1 MTDFVH
7 LHVHSDYSLLDGA
20 ASVKD
25 LAKKARSL
33 GMKHLAIT
41 DHGNMFGAID
51 FMNACLGDKDHP
63 EEHPIHPII
72 GNEFYMA
79 PGSRLEKKGAET
91 GNKYYHLILLAASL
105 EGYKNLLKLSSLAY
119 TEGFYYKPR
128 IDEELLVKYHRGL
141 IGLSACVMGEIPS
154 LILEGKTEAAEQ
166 RARWFREL
174 LGDDN
179 FYLELQDHGIREQ
192 KEANR
197 ALIEMSRRTGIPL
210 AATNDIHYLER
221 EDAVAQD
228 ILLCISTNKKRAE
241 TKRMRFEG
249 SEFYFK
255 SGDEMA
261 ALFPGCPEAIS
272 NTVRIAERCALEI
285 PVVKTKD
292 LPQYLP
298 EFEIPAGFE
307 SADAYL
313 RHLTMEGLEKRY
325 PSPREAREPV
335 SASSQAMP
343 RGESPG
349 KSGGTEF
356 MSQGDW
362 EKIVERA
369 EYELGV
375 IITMNFTGYFLIV
388 ADFINWA
395 KERGIA
401 VGPGRGSGAGSIVAY
416 ALRITDIDPLKYKL
430 LFERF
435 LNPERISMPDFDVDF
450 CNERREEVIKY
461 VTEKYGKE
469 RVGQIITFGTI
480 KAKAVIKDV
489 ARALDIPLADAAMI
503 ADLIPP
509 PEEPTRPMTLK
520 RAFEL
525 EPKLRE
531 LETHPEY
538 QELFAL
544 ARKLEG
550 KKRHASIHAAGV
562 VIGKTSLTDYVP
574 LYRDPKEGGVS
585 TQFTM
590 GFLEERGLV
599 KMDFLGLKTLDL
611 IGHTEDLIRQKGQN
625 YASFSISD
633 IDEHDEAALAL
644 LGEGK
649 SECIFQFESEGMQN
663 VLKQAK
669 PGSIDDLTAL
679 TSLYRP
685 GPMQYIPQFIE
696 SKWGR
701 RKIAY
706 PDPCLEDILKETY
719 GVIVYQEQVMQV
731 AQRIAGYSPGQADL
745 LRRAMGKKKPEII
758 AKEQGPFIAGA
769 VKQGFSKADA
779 DRIYEILAP
788 FAGYGFN
795 KSHAAAYSVLSYRTA
810 WLKAHFPA
818 EFMAANLSN
827 EINSTVKEKLPEYI
841 DVARQMGIPLD
852 PPDVNRSGRLFT
864 VVDGRIVYGLKAIKG
879 IGDRPAE
886 EIVACRKDGPYR
898 DFIDFLNRVDIK
910 TVGKKVI
917 ELLIQTG
924 AFDQFEKIGQ
934 GRDCLTGNLEAA
946 VNYVQNIKDDK
957 KNGQS
962 LFGDT
967 GEKEYPD
974 FAFKDFPR
982 AGREQ
987 WLELEKGLLGYYA
1000 SGHPMD
1006 AHRDTW
1012 KYAADLD
1019 LSQAEK
1025 APDGTYTVVGILK
1038 TLRTHR
1044 DKKGNEMAFG
1054 TLQDYQGEIDLVF
1067 FASTWKDCRDKVQP
1081 DGIIALR
1088 GKIDRA
1094 GDSRKRGKPGLKVS
1108 SVPDLDRLAK
1118 TAARTAASAPVSVE
1132 AAASP
1137 PAGYTAPPFPA
1148 APGQAIHIRLNRDAA
1163 EAEERLYPLRDYLTG
1178 NPGPCSVYIHV
1189 PLSNGET
1196 VIRTLTRTGPP
1207 AFGGALARCAGVAEV
1222 WEE

>member
-25 LAKKARSL
+25 LAKRARTL

-41 DHGNMFGAID
+41 DHGNMFGIID

-63 EEHPIHPII
+63 EEYPIHPII

-79 PGSRLEKKGAET
+79 PHSRLEKSGAET
-91 GNKYYHLILLAASL
+91 GNKYYHLILLAATL
-105 EGYKNLLKLSSLAY
+105 EGYQNLLKLSSFAY

-128 IDEELLVKYHRGL
+128 IDEELLVQYHRGL
-141 IGLSACVMGEIPS
+141 IGLSACVAGEIPS
-154 LILEGKTEAAEQ
+154 LILEGKIEAAEK
-166 RARWFREL
+166 RARWFRDL

-179 FYLELQDHGIREQ
+179 FYLELQDHGLREQ

-197 ALIEMSRRTGIPL
+197 VLLELSKRTGIPL

-221 EDAVAQD
+221 EDAMAQD
-228 ILLCISTNKKRAE
+228 ILLCVATNKKR
-241 TKRMRFEG
+241 TDVKRLRFEG

-261 ALFPGCPEAIS
+261 ALFPDCPEAIA
-272 NTVRIAERCALEI
+272 NTVRIAERCLMEI

-298 EFEIPAGFE
+298 EFEIPEGFAG
-307 SADAYL
+307 AAAYL
-313 RHLTMEGLEKRY
+313 RHLTLEGLEKRY
-325 PSPREAREPV
+325 P
-335 SASSQAMP
+335 
-343 RGESPG
+343 GLPG
-349 KSGGTEF
+349 GVK
-356 MSQGDW
+356 
-362 EKIVERA
+362 ERA

-375 IITMNFTGYFLIV
+375 IIEMNFTGYFLIV

-395 KERGIA
+395 KERGIS

-416 ALRITDIDPLKYKL
+416 ALRITDIDPLKYNL

-461 VTEKYGKE
+461 VTGKYGE
-469 RVGQIITFGTI
+469 NRVGQIITFGTL

-489 ARALDIPLADAAMI
+489 ARALDIPLADSTMI

-509 PEEPTRPMTLK
+509 PEEPAKPMTLK
-520 RAFEL
+520 RAFEM

-531 LETHPEY
+531 LEQKEEY
-538 QELFAL
+538 RELFAL

-562 VIGKTSLTDYVP
+562 VIGKTNLTDYVP
-574 LYRDPKEGGVS
+574 LYRDPRNGGIS
-585 TQFTM
+585 TQFSM

-611 IGHTEDLIRQKGQN
+611 IGHTEDLIRQKGGD
-625 YASFSISD
+625 YAKFSIED
-633 IDEHDEAALAL
+633 IDEQDKAAFAM

-669 PGSIDDLTAL
+669 PNSIGELTAL

-685 GPMQYIPQFIE
+685 GPMQYIPQFIQ

-701 RKIAY
+701 QKIAY

-731 AQRIAGYSPGQADL
+731 AQRIAGYTPGQADM

-758 AKEQGPFIAGA
+758 AKEKGPFIAGA
-769 VKQGFSKADA
+769 LKQGFSEADA

-795 KSHAAAYSVLSYRTA
+795 KSHAAAYSILSFRTA
-810 WLKAHFPA
+810 WLKAHFPE

-827 EINSTVKEKLPEYI
+827 EINSTDKEKLPEYI
-841 DVARQMGIPLD
+841 DVTKRMGIPLD
-852 PPDVNRSGRLFT
+852 PPDINRSGRLFT
-864 VVDGRIVYGLKAIKG
+864 VVEGRIVYGLKAIKG

-886 EIVACRKDGPYR
+886 EIVACRKTGPYR

-924 AFDQFEKIGQ
+924 AFDQFDGAGQ
-934 GRDCLTGNLEAA
+934 NRDILAGNLEAA
-946 VNYVQNIKDDK
+946 VNYVQNIKEDK

-967 GEKEYPD
+967 EEKEYPD
-974 FAFKDFPR
+974 FVFKDFPKISR
-982 AGREQ
+982 DQ
-987 WLELEKGLLGYYA
+987 WLELEKELLGYYA

-1006 AHRDTW
+1006 EHRDTW

-1019 LSQAEK
+1019 LSQLDK
-1025 APDGTYTVVGILK
+1025 ADKTPDGTYTVVGILK

-1054 TLQDYQGEIDLVF
+1054 TLQDYRGEIDLVF
-1067 FASTWKDCRDKVQP
+1067 FASTWEGCKEKVQI
-1081 DGIIALR
+1081 DEIIALKGR
-1088 GKIDRA
+1088 IDRT
-1094 GDSRKRGKPGLKVS
+1094 GDSQKRSKPSLKVS
-1108 SVPDLDRLAK
+1108 SIPDLNRLAK
-1118 TAARTAASAPVSVE
+1118 TAARTAASASAQSP
-1132 AAASP
+1132 ASP
-1137 PAGYTAPPFPA
+1137 PSSPA
-1148 APGQAIHIRLNRDAA
+1148 AVEKPRPAIHIRLDRDAA
-1163 EAEERLYPLRDYLTG
+1163 EQEERLYPLRDYLAG
-1178 NPGPCSVYIHV
+1178 NPGSCSVYIHI
-1189 PLSNGET
+1189 PLSRGET
-1196 VIRTLTRTGPP
+1196 VIRTITQTGGLSYS
-1207 AFGGALARCAGVAEV
+1207 GGDLAHCAGVAEV
-1222 WEE
+1222 WEEHSDGG

>member
-1 MTDFVH
+1 
-7 LHVHSDYSLLDGA
+7 
-20 ASVKD
+20 
-25 LAKKARSL
+25 
-33 GMKHLAIT
+33 
-41 DHGNMFGAID
+41 
-51 FMNACLGDKDHP
+51 
-63 EEHPIHPII
+63 
-72 GNEFYMA
+72 
-79 PGSRLEKKGAET
+79 
-91 GNKYYHLILLAASL
+91 
-105 EGYKNLLKLSSLAY
+105 
-119 TEGFYYKPR
+119 
-128 IDEELLVKYHRGL
+128 
-141 IGLSACVMGEIPS
+141 MGEIPS
-154 LILEGKTEAAEQ
+154 LLLEGKAAAAEK
-166 RARWFREL
+166 RARWFRDL
-174 LGDDN
+174 LGDGN

-197 ALIEMSRRTGIPL
+197 ALIELSKRTGIPL

-221 EDAVAQD
+221 EDAAAQD
-228 ILLCISTNKKRAE
+228 ILLCISTNKKRSDV
-241 TKRMRFEG
+241 KRMRFEG
-249 SEFYFK
+249 TEFYFK

-261 ALFPGCPEAIS
+261 ALFPECPEAIT
-272 NTVRIAERCALEI
+272 NTVRIAERCVLEV
-285 PVVKTKD
+285 PVVKTAD

-298 EFEIPAGFE
+298 EFEIPEGF
-307 SADAYL
+307 ADTGDYL
-313 RHLTMEGLEKRY
+313 RHLTLEGLARRY
-325 PSPREAREPV
+325 PGIPGPV
-335 SASSQAMP
+335 
-343 RGESPG
+343 R
-349 KSGGTEF
+349 
-356 MSQGDW
+356 
-362 EKIVERA
+362 ERA

-375 IITMNFTGYFLIV
+375 IIKMNFTGYYLIV

-395 KERGIA
+395 KERGIS

-416 ALRITDIDPLKYKL
+416 ALRITDIDPLKYNL

-435 LNPERISMPDFDVDF
+435 LNPERVSMPDFDVDF
-450 CNERREEVIKY
+450 CNERRDEVIKY
-461 VTEKYGKE
+461 VTGKYGKD
-469 RVGQIITFGTI
+469 RVGQIITFGTL

-489 ARALDIPLADAAMI
+489 ARALDIPLADAAAI

-509 PEEPTRPMTLK
+509 PEEASKPMTLQ
-520 RAFEL
+520 RALEL
-525 EPKLRE
+525 EPKLRDME
-531 LETHPEY
+531 RQEEY
-538 QELFAL
+538 RELFAL

-574 LYRDPKEGGVS
+574 LYRDPKDGGVS

-611 IGHTEDLIRQKGQN
+611 IGHTEDLIRRKGGD
-625 YASFSISD
+625 YANFNINN
-633 IDEHDEAALAL
+633 IDEHDEAAFAL

-649 SECIFQFESEGMQN
+649 SECVFQFESEGMRN
-663 VLKQAK
+663 TLKQAK
-669 PGSIDDLTAL
+669 PTSIDDLTAL

-685 GPMQYIPQFIE
+685 GPMQYIPQFID

-731 AQRIAGYSPGQADL
+731 AQRIAGYSPGQADM
-745 LRRAMGKKKPEII
+745 LRRAMGKKKPEVI
-758 AKEQGPFIAGA
+758 AREKEPFIAGA
-769 VKQGFSKADA
+769 VAQGFSAADA

-852 PPDVNRSGRLFT
+852 PPDINRSGRLFT
-864 VVDGRIVYGLKAIKG
+864 VVEGRIVYGLKAIKG

-886 EIVACRKDGPYR
+886 EIAARRAEGPYR

-917 ELLIQTG
+917 ELLIQAG
-924 AFDQFEKIGQ
+924 AFDKLCAAGQ
-934 GRDCLTGNLEAA
+934 SRDILAGNLEAA
-946 VNYVQNIKDDK
+946 VNYAQNIKDDRK
-957 KNGQS
+957 SGQS

-974 FAFKDFPR
+974 FVFKDFPA
-982 AGREQ
+982 AGREH
-987 WLELEKGLLGYYA
+987 WLELEKELLGYYA

-1012 KYAADLD
+1012 RHAADLD
-1019 LSQAEK
+1019 LSQVDK
-1025 APDGTYTVVGILK
+1025 VPDGTYTVVGILK
-1038 TLRTHR
+1038 SLRIHR

-1054 TLQDYQGEIDLVF
+1054 VLQDYRGEIDLIF
-1067 FASTWKDCRDKVQP
+1067 FASTWKDSKDKVRS
-1081 DGIIALR
+1081 GEIIALK
-1088 GKIDRA
+1088 GKIDQA
-1094 GDSRKRGKPGLKVS
+1094 GDPKKRSKPSLKVS

-1118 TAARTAASAPVSVE
+1118 TAAK
-1132 AAASP
+1132 AAAAGTLRET
-1137 PAGYTAPPFPA
+1137 PAFAAPIPAPA
-1148 APGQAIHIRLNRDAA
+1148 AAPRPRIHIRLNRDAV
-1163 EAEERLYPLRDYLTG
+1163 EREEQLYPLRDCLAG

-1189 PLSNGET
+1189 PLQSGET
-1196 VIRTLTRTGPP
+1196 VIRTHTQTAAP
-1207 AFGGALARCAGVAEV
+1207 AAPLACCAGVAEV

>member
-20 ASVKD
+20 APVKD
-25 LAKKARSL
+25 LAKKARAL

-51 FMNACLGDKDHP
+51 FMNACLGDRDHP
-63 EEHPIHPII
+63 EEYPVHPII

-91 GNKYYHLILLAASL
+91 GNKYYHLILLAATL
-105 EGYKNLLKLSSLAY
+105 EGYQNLLKLSSFAY

-128 IDEELLVKYHRGL
+128 IDEELLVKHHQGL
-141 IGLSACVMGEIPS
+141 ICLSACVAGEIPS
-154 LILEGKTEAAEQ
+154 LILEGKAEAAEQ
-166 RARWFREL
+166 RARWFRDL

-192 KEANR
+192 KEVNR

-221 EDAVAQD
+221 EDAAAQD

-261 ALFPGCPEAIS
+261 ALFPECPEAIS
-272 NTVRIAERCALEI
+272 NTVRIAERCLLEI

-292 LPQYLP
+292 LPRYLP

-313 RHLTMEGLEKRY
+313 RHLTLEGLAKRY
-325 PSPREAREPV
+325 PGLPAEV
-335 SASSQAMP
+335 
-343 RGESPG
+343 
-349 KSGGTEF
+349 K
-356 MSQGDW
+356 
-362 EKIVERA
+362 ERA

-375 IITMNFTGYFLIV
+375 IIKMNFTGYFLIV

-461 VTEKYGKE
+461 VTGKYGKD
-469 RVGQIITFGTI
+469 RVGQIITFGTL

-489 ARALDIPLADAAMI
+489 ARALDIPLADSTMI
-503 ADLIPP
+503 ADLIPA
-509 PEEPTRPMTLK
+509 PEEPTKPMTLK

-525 EPKLRE
+525 EPKLRD
-531 LETHPEY
+531 LEERNEY
-538 QELFAL
+538 RELFAL

-574 LYRDPKEGGVS
+574 LYRDPKDGGVS
-585 TQFTM
+585 TQFSM

-611 IGHTEDLIRQKGQN
+611 IGHTEDLIRQKGGD
-625 YASFSISD
+625 YANFSISG
-633 IDEHDEAALAL
+633 IDEHDEAAFAL

-649 SECIFQFESEGMQN
+649 SECVFQFESEGMQN
-663 VLKQAK
+663 VLKKAR
-669 PGSIDDLTAL
+669 PGSIEELTAL
-679 TSLYRP
+679 NSLYRP
-685 GPMQYIPQFIE
+685 GPMDNIDQFID

-706 PDPCLEDILKETY
+706 PHPCLEDILKETY
-719 GVIVYQEQVMQV
+719 GVIVYQEQVTQV
-731 AQRIAGYSPGQADL
+731 AQRIAGYTPGQADL
-745 LRRAMGKKKPEII
+745 LRRAMGKKKPEIL
-758 AKEQGPFIAGA
+758 AKEKTPFIAGA
-769 VKQGFSKADA
+769 LKQGFSEADA
-779 DRIYEILAP
+779 DRIYEILVP

-827 EINSTVKEKLPEYI
+827 EINSTDKEKLPEYI
-841 DVARQMGIPLD
+841 DVARRMGIPLD
-852 PPDVNRSGRLFT
+852 PPDINRSGRLFT
-864 VVDGRIVYGLKAIKG
+864 VVDGRIVYGLKAVKG

-886 EIVACRKDGPYR
+886 EIAARRENGPYR

-910 TVGKKVI
+910 SVGKKVI
-917 ELLIQTG
+917 ELLIQAG
-924 AFDQFEKIGQ
+924 AFDQFSALGQ
-934 GRDCLTGNLEAA
+934 SRDILAGNLEAA

-962 LFGDT
+962 LFGGT
-967 GEKEYPD
+967 EEKEYPD
-974 FAFKDFPR
+974 FVFKDFPK
-982 AGREQ
+982 ASREQ

-1006 AHRDTW
+1006 AHRETW
-1012 KYAADLD
+1012 KHAADLD
-1019 LSQAEK
+1019 LSQLDNESK
-1025 APDGTYTVVGILK
+1025 TPDGTYTVVGILK
-1038 TLRTHR
+1038 SLRTHR

-1054 TLQDYQGEIDLVF
+1054 ALQDYQGEIDLVF
-1067 FASTWKDCRDKVQP
+1067 FASTWKDCKDKVFP
-1081 DGIIALR
+1081 DEIIALKGR
-1088 GKIDRA
+1088 IDRN
-1094 GDSRKRGKPGLKVS
+1094 GDSQKRSRPSLKVS

-1118 TAARTAASAPVSVE
+1118 AAARAAASAKSPGD
-1132 AAASP
+1132 AAQPPAKSP
-1137 PAGYTAPPFPA
+1137 P
-1148 APGQAIHIRLNRDAA
+1148 AIHIRLNRDAA
-1163 EAEERLYPLRDYLTG
+1163 ETEDRLYPLRDCLAE

-1189 PLSNGET
+1189 PLPQGET
-1196 VIRTLTRTGPP
+1196 VIRTATQTGVP
-1207 AFGGALARCAGVAEV
+1207 AYPGGALARCAGVAEV